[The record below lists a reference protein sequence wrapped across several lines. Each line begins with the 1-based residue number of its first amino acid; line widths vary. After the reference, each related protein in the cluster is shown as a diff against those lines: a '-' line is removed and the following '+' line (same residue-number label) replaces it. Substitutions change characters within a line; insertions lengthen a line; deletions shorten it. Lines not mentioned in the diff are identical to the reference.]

1 MLQKWKSHSE
11 KLKMFCPLGNI
22 YTRATVVARSS
33 SVDLQLYLNCF
44 VNQPLR
50 LSATLQ
56 PLERS
61 VMLEPKVQEDVHLS
75 TLEGV
80 GHLAR
85 WVWCNI
91 YC

>member
-1 MLQKWKSHSE
+1 MIS
-11 KLKMFCPLGNI
+11 PLRNS
-22 YTRATVVARSS
+22 YTKATAVARGS
-33 SVDLQLYLNCF
+33 SVHLQLHLNRF

-56 PLERS
+56 PLEGS
-61 VMLEPKVQEDVHLS
+61 VMLEPKIQEDVHLS

-80 GHLAR
+80 GHLVG
-85 WVWCNI
+85 WVWRNI